1 MATRSF
7 FVGYKIKDKERALK
21 ILSVLKE
28 KGKPIN
34 LTEEERKMFKKQ
46 IEKGKNELMNLIK
59 CIGGL

>member
-46 IEKGKNELMNLIK
+46 IEKGKE
-59 CIGGL
+59 